1 MYLSMKR
8 TILPFGWEWRGE
20 LFPYWPER
28 LWLASMLTFD
38 VREISW
44 NYLNKSG
51 EVMEGTTNLLNV
63 VGLYGAGIVY
73 WVLGGMAWMLVILLA
88 WWGCYRFTHR
98 GQLTRGVIYG
108 GVFLLV
114 SGCLFLTAGHVTGA
128 EWVERHQVLG
138 AGGLVGNLLGTNLLI
153 PLAGVSVIL
162 AVSGLGYIIALIY
175 AAGLRLRPLFRAVLR
190 EFRSWRMNRKEKKME
205 RRSSQL
211 AREAA
216 RVRASMQDAALIL
229 SSFRQTEPMRLLP
242 ACTVPGMIWK
252 GCIMK
257 WPPLLRPDVRIFQKI
272 FRFADAGEPAR

>member
-1 MYLSMKR
+1 MAWGAVSVLAGAA
-8 TILPFGWEWRGE
+8 L
-20 LFPYWPER
+20 
-28 LWLASMLTFD
+28 LASMVTFD
-38 VREISW
+38 VREIGW

-98 GQLTRGVIYG
+98 GRLTRGVIYG

-138 AGGLVGNLLGTNLLI
+138 AGGLVGNLLGTHLLV
-153 PLAGVSVIL
+153 PLAGVSAIL

-175 AAGLRLRPLFRAVLR
+175 AAGLRPRPLFRAVLR

-211 AREAA
+211 AREVA
-216 RVRASMQDAALIL
+216 RVRASMEDAAL
-229 SSFRQTEPMRLLP
+229 SSPS
-242 ACTVPGMIWK
+242 
-252 GCIMK
+252 
-257 WPPLLRPDVRIFQKI
+257 
-272 FRFADAGEPAR
+272 PARRSRESSSRLHRTGDDLEGLYNEVC

>member
-1 MYLSMKR
+1 MAWGVVSVLAGAA
-8 TILPFGWEWRGE
+8 L
-20 LFPYWPER
+20 
-28 LWLASMLTFD
+28 LASMLTFD

-175 AAGLRLRPLFRAVLR
+175 AAGLAAPSPFPRCSPGVPLM
-190 EFRSWRMNRKEKKME
+190 ENEQERKKDGTPFLPTGQ
-205 RRSSQL
+205 RSSP
-211 AREAA
+211 RESQHAGCGP
-216 RVRASMQDAALIL
+216 VL
-229 SSFRQTEPMRLLP
+229 SSFRQTEP
-242 ACTVPGMIWK
+242 CGFF
-252 GCIMK
+252 
-257 WPPLLRPDVRIFQKI
+257 PLAPYR
-272 FRFADAGEPAR
+272 G